1 MLVLSRKPGESLFIN
16 DVEVFVVDVR
26 GDRIRLGISAPKD
39 VPVHRAEV
47 YRAIKRRQKAEA
59 DQIAEQTNEQQ
70 KDEVA

>member
-59 DQIAEQTNEQQ
+59 DQIAGQTNEQQ